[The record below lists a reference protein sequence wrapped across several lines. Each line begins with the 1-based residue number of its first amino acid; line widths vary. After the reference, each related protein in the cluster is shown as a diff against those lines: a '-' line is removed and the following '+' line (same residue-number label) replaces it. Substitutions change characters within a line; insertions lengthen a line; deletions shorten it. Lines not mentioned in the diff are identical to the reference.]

1 MKKITLT
8 QLVFGTAF
16 LLTMLTPIVGSAQI
30 IVEEFITDVQPFPIT
45 APDPANP
52 GQGFQFNLGSID
64 IDEDEL
70 LVVAVA
76 FEGPSSFSAIQFL
89 GQEIDPIL
97 TEAAA
102 NASGIQTAIFVSDE
116 VSGSIDLTFATDA
129 AVSFPGFYAASLS
142 GAGEVETAGAFT
154 DMEGDSSAS
163 FNLTGVGEGSF
174 VLGAYADQLGLAP
187 DVTVS
192 GDLTE
197 VQNFNGAGNEI
208 GSAVGAVAT
217 GFGTG
222 SSLGVTFS
230 DASAFI
236 ERFQDPIL
244 NNRSSFSFVSIAP
257 APPAVPEPGSVIVL
271 ALAGLAAT
279 TRRRR

>member
-30 IVEEFITDVQPFPIT
+30 IVEEFITDVQPISSMP
-45 APDPANP
+45 PDPANP

-76 FEGPSSFSAIQFL
+76 FEGPSSSIEIL
-89 GQEIDPIL
+89 GQEIDPIS
-97 TEAAA
+97 TSAAA
-102 NASGIQTAIFVSDE
+102 SISGIRTAIFVSDE
-116 VSGSIDLTFATDA
+116 VSGSIDLTFSTDA
-129 AVSFPGFYAASLS
+129 IVNFPGFYAASLS
-142 GAGEVETAGAFT
+142 GAGGVETFGSFT
-154 DMEGDSSAS
+154 STERSSVHD
-163 FNLTGVGEGSF
+163 FDLTGVGEGSF
-174 VLGAYADQLGLAP
+174 VLGAYADQFGNNP
-187 DVTVS
+187 NVNVS
-192 GDLTE
+192 GDLAE
-197 VQNFNGAGNEI
+197 VQDFNGAGNVI

-222 SSLGVTFS
+222 SDLGVRFS
-230 DASAFI
+230 DASSFS
-236 ERFQDPIL
+236 QNSDPDF
-244 NNRSSFSFVSIAP
+244 NRSSFSFVSIAP
-257 APPAVPEPGSVIVL
+257 ASAAVPEPGSVIVL

-279 TRRRR
+279 TRRRRQ

>member
-30 IVEEFITDVQPFPIT
+30 IVEEFITDVQPISSTP
-45 APDPANP
+45 PDPANP
-52 GQGFQFNLGSID
+52 SQGFRFNLGSID

-70 LVVAVA
+70 LVVGVA
-76 FEGPSSFSAIQFL
+76 FEGGSNFSAIEFL
-89 GQEIDPIL
+89 GQEIDPLL
-97 TEAAA
+97 TAVSS

-116 VSGSIDLTFATDA
+116 VSGSIDLTFSTDA
-129 AVSFPGFYAASLS
+129 IVNFPGFYAASLS
-142 GAGEVETAGAFT
+142 GAGGVEATGSFT
-154 DMEGDSSAS
+154 STERSS
-163 FNLTGVGEGSF
+163 FHDFDLTGVGEGSF
-174 VLGAYADQLGLAP
+174 VLGAYADQLGNVP
-187 DVTVS
+187 NVNVS

-197 VQNFNGAGNEI
+197 VQDFNGAGNVI

-222 SSLGVTFS
+222 SDLGVTFS
-230 DASAFI
+230 DASTFI
-236 ERFQDPIL
+236 QTTNPDF
-244 NNRSSFSFVSIAP
+244 NRSSFSFVSIAP
-257 APPAVPEPGSVIVL
+257 ASAAVPEPGSVIVL